1 MAVQSLEERTVV
13 DLGGGAATPVGSPT
27 AQKDLGGR
35 HSWRRQWIAASLVV
49 EVVVG
54 ARHCKGPP

>member
-1 MAVQSLEERTVV
+1 MEERTVV